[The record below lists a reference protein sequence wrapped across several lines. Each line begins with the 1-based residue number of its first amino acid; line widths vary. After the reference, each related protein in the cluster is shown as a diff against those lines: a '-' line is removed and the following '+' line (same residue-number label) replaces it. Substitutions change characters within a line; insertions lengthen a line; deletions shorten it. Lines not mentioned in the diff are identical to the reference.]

1 MALFI
6 QLPVPRSV
14 NVINTAPIKLLMG
27 DIMNISKKLLTLLAI
42 FCVIASAGAAFAAD
56 AYGDIGY
63 DELSYTDDLGEWV
76 GSHSD
81 DNQTGW
87 AGSQYNEND
96 QGGYAGSQ
104 YDVDDQGG
112 YAGSQYNQDEQG
124 GYAGSQ
130 YDVDDQG
137 GYAGSQYNETS
148 EHAAGE
154 PVNTTADAPVN
165 ETADTVAQNMTANAT
180 SSHKMLETGNPILA
194 LFAVGA
200 VLGAYAVYKRE

>member
-1 MALFI
+1 MQVSTYIRKHLYMALFI

-63 DELSYTDDLGEWV
+63 DELSYTDDIGEWV

-87 AGSQYNEND
+87 AGSQYNEN
-96 QGGYAGSQ
+96 
-104 YDVDDQGG
+104 DQGG

-154 PVNTTADAPVN
+154 PASTTADAPVN
-165 ETADTVAQNMTANAT
+165 ETADTAAQNMTANAT

>member
-1 MALFI
+1 
-6 QLPVPRSV
+6 
-14 NVINTAPIKLLMG
+14 MG

-63 DELSYTDDLGEWV
+63 DELSYTDDIGEGV

-96 QGGYAGSQ
+96 
-104 YDVDDQGG
+104 
-112 YAGSQYNQDEQG
+112 QG

-165 ETADTVAQNMTANAT
+165 ETADTAAQNMTANAT

>member
-1 MALFI
+1 M
-6 QLPVPRSV
+6 
-14 NVINTAPIKLLMG
+14 
-27 DIMNISKKLLTLLAI
+27 DISKKLLTLLI
-42 FCVIASAGAAFAAD
+42 VFCVIASAATVCAAD
-56 AYGDIGY
+56 VDGGNGNDLIGQA
-63 DELSYTDDLGEWV
+63 DVDGGSGNDVV
-76 GSHSD
+76 GQAD
-81 DNQTGW
+81 DNGGW
-87 AGSQYNEND
+87 AGSQYNENE
-96 QGGYAGSQ
+96 
-104 YDVDDQGG
+104 QGG

-154 PVNTTADAPVN
+154 PASTTADAPVN
-165 ETADTVAQNMTANAT
+165 ETADTAAQNMTANAT

>member
-63 DELSYTDDLGEWV
+63 DELSYTDDIGEWV

-112 YAGSQYNQDEQG
+112 YAGSQYN
-124 GYAGSQ
+124 
-130 YDVDDQG
+130 
-137 GYAGSQYNETS
+137 ETS

-154 PVNTTADAPVN
+154 PASTTADAPVN
-165 ETADTVAQNMTANAT
+165 ETADTAAQNMTANAT

>member
-1 MALFI
+1 MQVSTYIRKHLYMVLFI
-6 QLPVPRSV
+6 QLPVPRCV

-63 DELSYTDDLGEWV
+63 DELSYTDDIGEWV

-104 YDVDDQGG
+104 YNQDEQGG
-112 YAGSQYNQDEQG
+112 YAGSQYNQDE
-124 GYAGSQ
+124 
-130 YDVDDQG
+130 QG

>member
-63 DELSYTDDLGEWV
+63 DELSYTDDIGEWV

-87 AGSQYNEND
+87 AGSQYNEN
-96 QGGYAGSQ
+96 
-104 YDVDDQGG
+104 DQGG

-154 PVNTTADAPVN
+154 PASTTADAPVN
-165 ETADTVAQNMTANAT
+165 ETADTAAQNMTANAT

>member
-63 DELSYTDDLGEWV
+63 DELSYTDDIGEWV

-87 AGSQYNEND
+87 AGSQYNEN
-96 QGGYAGSQ
+96 
-104 YDVDDQGG
+104 DQGG

-154 PVNTTADAPVN
+154 PTNTTADAPVN
-165 ETADTVAQNMTANAT
+165 ETADTAAQNMTANAT

>member
-1 MALFI
+1 MQVSTYIRKHLYMVLFI

-27 DIMNISKKLLTLLAI
+27 DIMDISKKLLALLV
-42 FCVIASAGAAFAAD
+42 FCVIASAATVCAAD
-56 AYGDIGY
+56 VDGGNGNDV
-63 DELSYTDDLGEWV
+63 V
-76 GSHSD
+76 GQADVDGGSGNDAVGQAD
-81 DNQTGW
+81 DNGGW
-87 AGSQYNEND
+87 AGSQYN
-96 QGGYAGSQ
+96 Q
-104 YDVDDQGG
+104 DDQGR
-112 YAGSQYNQDEQG
+112 YDGSQYNQDE
-124 GYAGSQ
+124 
-130 YDVDDQG
+130 QG

-154 PVNTTADAPVN
+154 PTNTTADAPVN
-165 ETADTVAQNMTANAT
+165 ETADTAAQNMTANAT

>member
-1 MALFI
+1 MVLFI

-63 DELSYTDDLGEWV
+63 DELSYTDDIGEWV

-87 AGSQYNEND
+87 AGSQYNEN
-96 QGGYAGSQ
+96 
-104 YDVDDQGG
+104 DQGG

-154 PVNTTADAPVN
+154 PTNTTADAPVN
-165 ETADTVAQNMTANAT
+165 ETADTAAQNMTANAT

>member
-1 MALFI
+1 MVLFI
-6 QLPVPRSV
+6 QLPVPRCV

-63 DELSYTDDLGEWV
+63 DELSYTDDIGEWV

-112 YAGSQYNQDEQG
+112 YAGSQY
-124 GYAGSQ
+124 
-130 YDVDDQG
+130 DVDD
-137 GYAGSQYNETS
+137 
-148 EHAAGE
+148 
-154 PVNTTADAPVN
+154 
-165 ETADTVAQNMTANAT
+165 
-180 SSHKMLETGNPILA
+180 
-194 LFAVGA
+194 
-200 VLGAYAVYKRE
+200 